1 MNPQEIMENMKKY
14 QNDRIKSIKDEIN
27 NDNIAEKIKAFIGE
41 LNEKRRLYNLE
52 FASSYNSPY
61 GRGQYMGQ
69 ILSTN
74 GSADTDIQKSVEYE
88 ALLVSI
94 LEIIKK

>member
-1 MNPQEIMENMKKY
+1 MNPQEIIENMKKY
-14 QNDRIKSIKDEIN
+14 QNDRINSIKDEIN
-27 NDNIAEKIKAFIGE
+27 NDNIAEKIKAVIGE
-41 LNEKRRLYNLE
+41 LSEKRRQYNNE

-61 GRGQYMGQ
+61 GRGQYRGQ
-69 ILSTN
+69 ILSTD
-74 GSADTDIQKSVEYE
+74 GGADNDIQKSVEYE

>member
-1 MNPQEIMENMKKY
+1 MNPHEIMENMKKY
-14 QNDRIKSIKDEIN
+14 QNDRIKTIRDEIN

-41 LNEKRRLYNLE
+41 LSEKRRQYNLE

-61 GRGQYMGQ
+61 GGRQYAGQ
-69 ILSTN
+69 IFTN
-74 GSADTDIQKSVEYE
+74 FSADTDIQKSVEYE